1 MTPRN
6 GFIRRTPC
14 RLFDSTEASLVL
26 LPSRRRYHPLLMT
39 TQGVL
44 LVVGVKP
51 TAVEEHVDSDVA
63 FCRFLQYERKRMSI
77 RIRIHPP
84 RVREEKKSPNAWHAS
99 REVGACFFALD
110 RVPLDV
116 AFRYKAVA
124 GEGYV
129 REASVIYW
137 SENVELPNLSPVPFE
152 IGFTLEDF
160 VPKSTL
166 QLVLAL
172 KSSFEILQGALQ
184 DGKIRRRIN
193 IACAHIRSA
202 CVGPVA
208 PLGLRALGT
217 ALRSG
222 TNDFLGAS
230 DGYTPANAS
239 AREVSQTMQRLPRDF
254 AGWLLQGA
262 SIDYVSHLSVQ
273 PGFGEQEQDVLP
285 AIYALL
291 SQLRAKAWEET
302 RLNQQCKFCG
312 GNLRPNKSSEKT
324 SKIFMPRQPKT
335 SAKSSLKNHLVW
347 VADLGVLE
355 AAVQRGDPS
364 LELHGLWRYCVGEG
378 ADQITIQPP
387 IKELPHHAG
396 QSIEIKDTAPRVFL
410 VIGPNLHQY
419 AHIYGSLRHGVM
431 DFMEPSSS
439 ANQPELSSLNPRFHE
454 RREAGLP
461 LLRSWFGLCD
471 TTDSVASSFL
481 NAGKGRERHLKRAG
495 EVLHIEFSD
504 FQHNCIMNISKRITH
519 WYFIAGAGK
528 TKMLA
533 AVGLIAAW
541 QDSHNLIVMSA
552 GTNAV
557 ASVLEDILLHALD
570 RESVLRLE
578 TIDQGDGSFVDLGHT
593 WLRDR
598 LDEAMKVEKAT
609 IAAVDRMIHLL
620 MSYLPF
626 LARLA
631 TTGALDRFRTLIL
644 LLFAIRHD
652 YLDAHYYSRCEELEP
667 LVLSKLR
674 ILIVSADMLVKLSA
688 GVSSWS
694 SWFASVRRNLLIA
707 DELPDLSF
715 EALSPMMVDFDMALL
730 AGDCNQF
737 DATKGAKNSN
747 RSPQPLKRHSAS
759 HWCRQ
764 LSRDTPD
771 NIDSV
776 GSSFQYRYGQHTINY
791 LKAVFPDLLSGLECP
806 RNFRKTF
813 LLPYLFSNLIKDN
826 DWTFAEN
833 SEVLRSSAMFTCAL
847 AVIGI
852 EMVLGYMR
860 GNPAGACQILIMWC
874 LLCPLTE
881 LMSFIDAFCVDV
893 CRSVHEIFNIPQ
905 PTEGYEGAYNYSSW
919 IHTRRLQFKA
929 AQNAQGSDADI
940 AMWFI
945 ARRRRNDK
953 GLRGEQTLG
962 PFILEMGSRAKIR
975 QHGFFEDLREEEV
988 APNGKAFRGEALK
1001 LGITNFCTNET
1012 DSNGKR
1018 LLRTY
1023 KVRDFMQKS
1032 LDDTFCGL
1040 DADSATYQIRPAH
1053 TDMLFFFLGAPI
1065 CRESFSGESDAASS
1079 IWCDDFLSKQR
1090 SLVNKCKCYY
1100 REMIWTRRTTST
1112 NREQRPA
1119 LNDYFHPKHREALLQ
1134 CLNDCKPRGRER
1146 QLTTYK
1152 YNDPQTTHTV
1162 DFAEWERMLVPIIN
1176 VHLLDLDKRGADPA
1190 FEDSKDAMHYVNIVV
1205 PFILTL
1211 VDGVSDLNELI
1222 DALGKCVETKFR
1234 ATSRGAELLN
1244 EGGSFRFYTGHH
1256 KRQQYE
1262 YGGIRF
1268 VIAACRSDRPA
1279 AILEYTNAAGKKIE
1293 ALHWYVAQGLL
1304 HQQPLQTVVL
1314 ARVRDI
1320 ALAKCIVEVL
1330 QNRLHIQRVALRSH

>member
-1 MTPRN
+1 
-6 GFIRRTPC
+6 
-14 RLFDSTEASLVL
+14 
-26 LPSRRRYHPLLMT
+26 MT

-44 LVVGVKP
+44 LVAGVKP
-51 TAVEEHVDSDVA
+51 TVVEEHVNSDVA
-63 FCRFLQYERKRMSI
+63 FCSFLQYERKRMSV

-84 RVREEKKSPNAWHAS
+84 RVREEKKLPNVWLAS
-99 REVGACFFALD
+99 REVCACFFALD
-110 RVPLDV
+110 RVPLEV
-116 AFRYKAVA
+116 AFRYKAMA
-124 GEGYV
+124 GKGYV
-129 REASVIYW
+129 HEASVIYW
-137 SENVELPNLSPVPFE
+137 LENVELPNLSPVSFD
-152 IGFTLEDF
+152 ISFTLEDF
-160 VPKSTL
+160 VPNSPQ

-172 KSSFEILQGALQ
+172 QSSFEILQGALK
-184 DGKIRRRIN
+184 DEKIRRRIN
-193 IACAHIRSA
+193 IACDHIHSA
-202 CVGPVA
+202 CVGTVA
-208 PLGLRALGT
+208 LLEIRALAT
-217 ALRSG
+217 AFRSG
-222 TNDFLGAS
+222 TDEFLGAS
-230 DGYTPANAS
+230 DGYTPTNAS
-239 AREVSQTMQRLPRDF
+239 AREVSETVQRLPRDF
-254 AGWLLQGA
+254 GAWLLQGD
-262 SIDYVSHLSVQ
+262 SIDYVRHLSVQ
-273 PGFGEQEQDVLP
+273 PGFGEQNQDVLP

-291 SQLRAKAWEET
+291 LQLQAKAWEET
-302 RLNQQCKFCG
+302 RLNQQCSFCRD
-312 GNLRPNKSSEKT
+312 NLRPSKSSEKT
-324 SKIFMPRQPKT
+324 SKIFMPQQPKPL
-335 SAKSSLKNHLVW
+335 AKASLRNHLVW
-347 VADLGVLE
+347 VADLAVFE
-355 AAVQRGDPS
+355 AAGQRCDPA
-364 LELHGLWRYCVGEG
+364 LELRGLWRYCVGEG

-387 IKELPHHAG
+387 IKELPQHAG

-471 TTDSVASSFL
+471 TTDSVANSFL
-481 NAGKGRERHLKRAG
+481 DAGKGREGHLKRAG
-495 EVLHIEFSD
+495 EVLNIEFSD
-504 FQHNCIMNISKRITH
+504 FQKNCIMNISKRITH

-533 AVGLIAAW
+533 AVALIAAW
-541 QDSHNLIVMSA
+541 QNSHNLIVMSA

-593 WLRDR
+593 WLRNR

-609 IAAVDRMIHLL
+609 IAAVDRMILLL

-626 LARLA
+626 LAKLA

-747 RSPQPLKRHSAS
+747 RSPQPLKRHSAA
-759 HWCRQ
+759 HWCRR
-764 LSRDTPD
+764 LSQDTPE

-791 LKAVFPDLLSGLECP
+791 LKAVFPDILSDLACP
-806 RNFRKTF
+806 RNFRQTF

-860 GNPAGACQILIMWC
+860 GCPAGACQILIMWC

-881 LMSFIDAFCVDV
+881 LMSFIDAFCVEV
-893 CRSVHEIFNIPQ
+893 CKSVHEIFNIPQ

-962 PFILEMGSRAKIR
+962 PFINEMGSRAKIR

-1001 LGITNFCTNET
+1001 LGIKNFCHKAT
-1012 DSNGKR
+1012 DSSGKR

-1023 KVRDFMQKS
+1023 RVRDFMQKS
-1032 LDDTFCGL
+1032 LDDTFFGL
-1040 DADSATYQIRPAH
+1040 VANSATYQIRPTH
-1053 TDMLFFFLGAPI
+1053 RDMLLFFLGAPI
-1065 CRESFSGESDAASS
+1065 CRKSFSGESVAASS
-1079 IWCDDFLSKQR
+1079 IFCDDYLSKQR
-1090 SLVNKCKCYY
+1090 SLVNKCKSYY
-1100 REMIWTRRTTST
+1100 REMSWATRTTST

-1119 LNDYFHPKHREALLQ
+1119 LDDYFSQNHREALLQ
-1134 CLNDCKPRGRER
+1134 SLNDCKPRARER
-1146 QLTTYK
+1146 QLTTFK

-1162 DFAEWERMLVPIIN
+1162 DFKEWEKVLVPIIN

-1205 PFILTL
+1205 PFTPAL

-1222 DALGKCVETKFR
+1222 NALGQCVEIQFR
-1234 ATSRGAELLN
+1234 ASSRGAELLK
-1244 EGGSFRFYTGHH
+1244 EGGSLRFYTGHH

-1304 HQQPLQTVVL
+1304 HQHPSQTVVL

-1330 QNRLHIQRVALRSH
+1330 QNRLHIQRVSVRSP